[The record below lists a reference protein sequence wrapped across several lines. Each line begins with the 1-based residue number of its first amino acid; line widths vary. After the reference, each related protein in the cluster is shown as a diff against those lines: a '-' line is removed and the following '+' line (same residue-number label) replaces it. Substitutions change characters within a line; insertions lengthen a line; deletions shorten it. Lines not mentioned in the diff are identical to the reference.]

1 MIGGLRIC
9 CGLDGPPVI
18 VLAPVLHRQEHC
30 SNRQQPCVRTM
41 LPSASRDMQ
50 VLQAHPC
57 LRQRTAALSSLHGF
71 FVASR
76 VQIDRVLVVAMLIF
90 FITDDFDVAL
100 HFLLTRSLKIPTS
113 AASTFED
120 AVREVWPLL
129 LDDNVF
135 ASMCALELCFGEGVL
150 RLQADQFIMETI
162 LVGRILD
169 ATRRGLV
176 LTLQAVIDE
185 YMSLWMKRSVPASIV
200 PMLLRL
206 THHYNTRRKF
216 GVRLRRIW
224 NLHLGC
230 LRTITCHD
238 ESDARIKVV
247 PDERT

>member
-1 MIGGLRIC
+1 M
-9 CGLDGPPVI
+9 PV
-18 VLAPVLHRQEHC
+18 H
-30 SNRQQPCVRTM
+30 
-41 LPSASRDMQ
+41 
-50 VLQAHPC
+50 QAHPC
-57 LRQRTAALSSLHGF
+57 FLQRTAALSSLHGF
-71 FVASR
+71 FVAS
-76 VQIDRVLVVAMLIF
+76 QAQLDRFLVVAMLIF

-100 HFLLTRSLKIPTS
+100 HFLMTRSVKTPTS
-113 AASTFED
+113 AAQTFEN
-120 AVREVWPLL
+120 AVREVWPYL

-135 ASMCALELCFGEGVL
+135 ASTCALELLFAQGVL
-150 RLQADQFIMETI
+150 RLQADQFIMESI

-176 LTLQAVIDE
+176 LSLQAVIDE
-185 YMSLWMKRSVPASIV
+185 YMSLWMKRSVPAAIV